1 MVQIATEQNVKINFA
16 QVVTV
21 DGISQQHQQQHY
33 LMDHH
38 VLDIKLVL
46 NAKEDMLVEEDLQQ
60 VVQLVDLENMHREQ
74 EIQPVLHVLLECIQ
88 VNHQIQV
95 VEHVVQELILEVE
108 QVVVQIVK
116 MDNINQV
123 QSLLDV

>member
-1 MVQIATEQNVKINFA
+1 MQEQNVKIIFA
-16 QVVTV
+16 QVVAV
-21 DGISQQHQQQHY
+21 DGISHHHHQQHY
-33 LMDHH
+33 QMEHR

-74 EIQPVLHVLLECIQ
+74 EIQLVVHVVLECIQ